1 MISNMRSVTSIC
13 YPRIGLLGN
22 PSDGYGGKTISAI
35 CKNFCA
41 EITLTE
47 SDQLTIQPDQ
57 YQFDS
62 LAELQR
68 QTEADGY
75 YGAQRIIRATLNVFA
90 QYLLSIDR
98 SAELVPN
105 VRIEY
110 KTDIP
115 RMVGLAGSSAVII
128 ALLRALESHCGIKID
143 QQLLPSLALS
153 VERSELKIGGGL
165 QDRVVQVYNG
175 VVAMDFSTNVKIRGY
190 DSGVY
195 QPLDAKLLPPLYMAY
210 SLSAGEPTEVFHN
223 NLRARFDTGEKKVVD
238 AMQEFAVLAEQGK
251 QALIAGDHGRFS
263 ELMDRN
269 FDLRRSI
276 SKLNP
281 AHIEM
286 IETARQCGASAKY
299 AGSGGAIVGVY
310 KDDAMLAQ
318 LEAALHLRGCKVVVP
333 VIG

>member
-1 MISNMRSVTSIC
+1 MCSVTSIC
-13 YPRIGLLGN
+13 YPRVGLLGN

-41 EITLTE
+41 EVTLTE

-57 YQFDS
+57 YRFDS
-62 LAELQR
+62 LAQLQR

-90 QYLLSIDR
+90 KYLASIDK
-98 SAELVPN
+98 SVNTVPN

-128 ALLRALESHCGIKID
+128 ALLRALESLCDIKVD

-153 VERSELKIGGGL
+153 VEQTELKIGGGL

-175 VVAMDFSTNVKIRGY
+175 VVAMDFSTNVKIGGY
-190 DSGVY
+190 DCGLY
-195 QPLDAKLLPPLYMAY
+195 QPLDAKLLPPLYVAY

-223 NLRARFDTGEKKVVD
+223 NLRARFDAGEKKVVG
-238 AMQEFAVLAEQGK
+238 AMQEFAALAEQGE
-251 QALIAGDHGRFS
+251 QALLAGDHGQFAA
-263 ELMDRN
+263 LIDKN

-276 SKLNP
+276 SNLNP
-281 AHIEM
+281 VHVEM

-310 KDDAMLAQ
+310 KDDAMLAK
-318 LEAALHLRGCKVVVP
+318 LDAALQAKGCKVVVP
-333 VIG
+333 IVS

>member
-1 MISNMRSVTSIC
+1 MISNMRSVSSIC

-41 EITLTE
+41 EVTLTE

-68 QTEADGY
+68 QTDIDGY

-90 QYLLSIDR
+90 KYLVSIGK
-98 SAELVPN
+98 SANLVPN
-105 VRIEY
+105 VNIEY

-128 ALLRALESHCGIKID
+128 ALLRALESLCDIKID

-175 VVAMDFSTNVKIRGY
+175 VVAMDFSANVRICGH
-190 DSGVY
+190 DCGVY
-195 QPLDAKLLPPLYMAY
+195 QTLDASLLPPLYMAY
-210 SLSAGEPTEVFHN
+210 SFSAGEPTEVFHN
-223 NLRARFDTGEKKVVD
+223 NLRARFDSGEKKIVD
-238 AMQEFAVLAEQGK
+238 AMQEFAVLSEQGK
-251 QALIAGDHGRFS
+251 QALLTGDHDQFAA
-263 ELMDRN
+263 LMDKN

-281 AHIEM
+281 AHIKM
-286 IETARQCGASAKY
+286 IEIARQCGASAKY

-310 KDDAMLAQ
+310 KDDAMLTR
-318 LEAALHLRGCKVVVP
+318 LDAALHAKGCKVVRP
-333 VIG
+333 IIG